1 MGSETYNIIKELFKS
16 FLQRFQERL
25 EESVGRSEFIIDSVI
40 LLESK
45 LNKINTDNVRSYIDS
60 LKWLKKNKKATINLS
75 NKDTNCFQYAI
86 IPALNQKL
94 ISKN

>member
-16 FLQRFQERL
+16 CLQRFQERL

-45 LNKINTDNVRSYIDS
+45 LNKINTGNVRSYIDS
-60 LKWLKKNKKATINLS
+60 LKWLKKIRK
-75 NKDTNCFQYAI
+75 Q
-86 IPALNQKL
+86 Q
-94 ISKN
+94 

>member
-1 MGSETYNIIKELFKS
+1 MGSETYNIIKELFRS

-60 LKWLKKNKKATINLS
+60 LKWLKKIRK
-75 NKDTNCFQYAI
+75 Q
-86 IPALNQKL
+86 Q
-94 ISKN
+94 

>member
-45 LNKINTDNVRSYIDS
+45 LNKINTGNVRSYIDS
-60 LKWLKKNKKATINLS
+60 IKWLKKIRK
-75 NKDTNCFQYAI
+75 Q
-86 IPALNQKL
+86 Q
-94 ISKN
+94 

>member
-25 EESVGRSEFIIDSVI
+25 EESVRRSEFIIDSVI

-45 LNKINTDNVRSYIDS
+45 LNKINTGNVRSYIDS
-60 LKWLKKNKKATINLS
+60 LKWLKKIRK
-75 NKDTNCFQYAI
+75 Q
-86 IPALNQKL
+86 Q
-94 ISKN
+94 

>member
-16 FLQRFQERL
+16 FLQRFQE

-45 LNKINTDNVRSYIDS
+45 LNRINTGNVRSYIDS
-60 LKWLKKNKKATINLS
+60 LKWLKKIRK
-75 NKDTNCFQYAI
+75 Q
-86 IPALNQKL
+86 Q
-94 ISKN
+94 

>member
-16 FLQRFQERL
+16 FSQRFQERL

-60 LKWLKKNKKATINLS
+60 LKWLKKIRK
-75 NKDTNCFQYAI
+75 Q
-86 IPALNQKL
+86 Q
-94 ISKN
+94 

>member
-60 LKWLKKNKKATINLS
+60 LKWLKKIRK
-75 NKDTNCFQYAI
+75 Q
-86 IPALNQKL
+86 Q
-94 ISKN
+94 

>member
-40 LLESK
+40 L
-45 LNKINTDNVRSYIDS
+45 
-60 LKWLKKNKKATINLS
+60 KWLKKIRK
-75 NKDTNCFQYAI
+75 Q
-86 IPALNQKL
+86 Q
-94 ISKN
+94 

>member
-1 MGSETYNIIKELFKS
+1 MGGETYNIIKELFKS

-45 LNKINTDNVRSYIDS
+45 LNKINTGNVRSYIDS
-60 LKWLKKNKKATINLS
+60 IKWLKKIRK
-75 NKDTNCFQYAI
+75 Q
-86 IPALNQKL
+86 Q
-94 ISKN
+94 

>member
-45 LNKINTDNVRSYIDS
+45 LNKINTGNVRSYIDS
-60 LKWLKKNKKATINLS
+60 LKWLKKIRK
-75 NKDTNCFQYAI
+75 Q
-86 IPALNQKL
+86 Q
-94 ISKN
+94 

>member
-1 MGSETYNIIKELFKS
+1 MIGSETYNIIKELFKS

-45 LNKINTDNVRSYIDS
+45 LNKINTGNVRSYIDS
-60 LKWLKKNKKATINLS
+60 LKWLKKIRK
-75 NKDTNCFQYAI
+75 Q
-86 IPALNQKL
+86 Q
-94 ISKN
+94 

>member
-45 LNKINTDNVRSYIDS
+45 LNKINTGNVRSYIDS
-60 LKWLKKNKKATINLS
+60 LKWLTKIRK
-75 NKDTNCFQYAI
+75 Q
-86 IPALNQKL
+86 Q
-94 ISKN
+94 

>member
-1 MGSETYNIIKELFKS
+1 MGGETYNIIKELFKS

-45 LNKINTDNVRSYIDS
+45 LNKINTGNVRSYIDS
-60 LKWLKKNKKATINLS
+60 LKWLKKIRK
-75 NKDTNCFQYAI
+75 Q
-86 IPALNQKL
+86 Q
-94 ISKN
+94 